1 MQHIDNELGISY
13 NYTYNEHNQVTEYT
27 EKKGTSTRVKT
38 SCTYD
43 TYYRPTT
50 STYTVNGK
58 SYSYSCGYANSLG
71 DELSSFTTPLG
82 TVTYT
87 RDDLKRLKSKR
98 YTCKN
103 VSALQ
108 SYTYA
113 PNRADGT
120 YTSQLVKNLNFT
132 VGSNVQRLSY
142 TYDASGNITAIEDN
156 AGAVASYEYDGLG
169 RLTRENIAGKKTV
182 EYHYDSAGNLTS
194 KKEYAYT
201 TGALGAIKAT
211 HSYQYAGGT
220 WCDRLTFYDGECI
233 VYNSAGYPTTYRGR
247 ELTWYR
253 RRAASIGD
261 TTFAYNDSGI
271 RIRKGTTEYF
281 TYGNL
286 ILAEK
291 RGDTVIHYY
300 YDDSGVAGF
309 EYNGQK
315 YFYRKNLQG
324 DIIGIYDSCWNLLG
338 QYEYDAWGNLL
349 SQVGSEILNI
359 NPFRYRGYYYDAETG
374 LYYLNS
380 RYYDPVIGRFI
391 SPDSVSNLSQR
402 VNNGLNLYVYGY
414 NCPTV
419 NSYKGYKSNCWD
431 VKQKNG
437 VNKGASGW
445 LPILPGWLNHISYAL
460 NVTASLAGAI
470 EVSIWGLMQNGRAFS
485 DFYYSAYGINR
496 CQLLNELH
504 SPLGRVCQAVSIA
517 LIIWDLGLD
526 IYNSFQSG
534 YSFSK
539 GATSFV
545 LTLAIDVGVYVASSQ
560 IASSVR
566 GAIAGSKLGAA
577 LGSAAGPVGMIVG
590 TVVGVA
596 VGLLISV
603 IGNLIKNWILSF
615 FD

>member
-1 MQHIDNELGISY
+1 M
-13 NYTYNEHNQVTEYT
+13 TEYT

-50 STYTVNGK
+50 STYTMNGK

-82 TVTYT
+82 VVTYT
-87 RDDLKRLKSKR
+87 RDDLKRLKSQR

-201 TGALGAIKAT
+201 TGNLGAIKAT
-211 HSYQYAGGT
+211 HSYQYASGT
-220 WCDRLTFYDGECI
+220 WGDRLAFYDGACI
-233 VYNSAGYPTTYRGR
+233 TYNAAGYPTCYRGNA
-247 ELTWYR
+247 LTWSNGNLTKY
-253 RRAASIGD
+253 GNL
-261 TTFAYNDSGI
+261 TFAYNDAGI
-271 RIRKGTTEYF
+271 RIKKGTTEYIVKDD
-281 TYGNL
+281 L

-349 SQVGSEILNI
+349 SQIGSEILKI
-359 NPFRYRGYYYDAETG
+359 NPFRYRGYYCDTESG
-374 LYYLNS
+374 IYYLNS

-391 SPDSVSNLSQR
+391 SPDSLSYLEPETC
-402 VNNGLNLYVYGY
+402 NGLNLYAYCLNDPV
-414 NCPTV
+414 NCIDISGAYTISNSLGIDICSSIMEAGIGVGLWIAAWAVKTGARPKNIGVGIFRQQQSNMLTKLNKYSKWLSKASTFLTV
-419 NSYKGYKSNCWD
+419 VSIGVSVFEDIQSDIEKGYPADRVFSNAVTNVAVYSCS
-431 VKQKNG
+431 
-437 VNKGASGW
+437 ALISGSSAA
-445 LPILPGWLNHISYAL
+445 LAGSLIGRVVGSLLPGVGNVIGAVVGFAVGFAISLLLDMEVGDKKLIDHI
-460 NVTASLAGAI
+460 
-470 EVSIWGLMQNGRAFS
+470 R
-485 DFYYSAYGINR
+485 D
-496 CQLLNELH
+496 
-504 SPLGRVCQAVSIA
+504 
-517 LIIWDLGLD
+517 
-526 IYNSFQSG
+526 
-534 YSFSK
+534 
-539 GATSFV
+539 
-545 LTLAIDVGVYVASSQ
+545 GVYDFWLMLFGR
-560 IASSVR
+560 SV
-566 GAIAGSKLGAA
+566 
-577 LGSAAGPVGMIVG
+577 
-590 TVVGVA
+590 TE
-596 VGLLISV
+596 
-603 IGNLIKNWILSF
+603 
-615 FD
+615 